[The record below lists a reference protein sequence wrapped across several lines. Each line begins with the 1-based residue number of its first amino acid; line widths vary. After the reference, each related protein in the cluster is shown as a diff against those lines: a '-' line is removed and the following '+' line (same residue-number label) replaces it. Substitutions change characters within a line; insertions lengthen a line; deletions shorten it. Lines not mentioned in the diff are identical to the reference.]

1 MDENKNTPTEDAE
14 APKQSFGKWL
24 DNFWYHY
31 KWHTIAVI
39 FVLVVAIVCTVQLVN
54 REEYDAVIAYAGSK
68 DVSKKSENGDV
79 AEIITIQTSLKDIV
93 EDVDENG
100 EVSLSLETFFW
111 LSAEEITALEK
122 ELADKKEEEGVVEE
136 INYALLTSNRNTV
149 DSLILSSEYFLWFVS
164 DDLYE
169 YVQGASND
177 SRFVDLAAMPD
188 ADSTAEFYGED
199 TCAVYLKS
207 TEFYKM
213 PGICDLPEDTLV
225 VVRRLGIGANKSTK
239 RAYETAL
246 DMAKEIINYDY

>member
-122 ELADKKEEEGVVEE
+122 KLADKREEEGVVEE

-149 DSLILSSEYFLWFVS
+149 DSLILSSEYFLWFMS

-213 PGICDLPEDTLV
+213 PGICDLPEDTLI
-225 VVRRLGIGANKSTK
+225 VVRRLGIGANKPTK

-246 DMAKEIINYDY
+246 DMAKEIINYEY